1 MKILFVTGTLT
12 HGGAQRVISVVAS
25 RMSEMGHDVSMI
37 VFKRFP
43 EEYPL
48 SGRVKV
54 FSLADSEEEYEKIS
68 GAKRVFLLRRIIK

>member
-43 EEYPL
+43 DEYLL

-54 FSLADSEEEYEKIS
+54 FSLADSE
-68 GAKRVFLLRRIIK
+68 

>member
-43 EEYPL
+43 
-48 SGRVKV
+48 
-54 FSLADSEEEYEKIS
+54 D
-68 GAKRVFLLRRIIK
+68 